1 MSESATVT
9 ALTFRPK
16 SFDELVGQEFVAHT
30 LGEEIKHGKVANAYL
45 LSGPRGVGKTT
56 TARLLAQSLN
66 HGDDTSN
73 PQWLAIRN
81 GTALDVVEIDG
92 ASHTSVQD
100 VRQIKEDVLYP
111 PQGSRY
117 KIYIIDEV
125 HMLSTSA
132 FNALLKTIEEPPPY
146 IVFIFATTEPE
157 RLPLTVRSRCQQF
170 HFRLLPAKLI
180 VQKLQEVV
188 DSKGMSADPAVLG
201 WIAHES
207 DGSMRDA
214 YTLFDQIAVSEE
226 ALHDLDALRRNF
238 GLAETEVLEQLLVA
252 LSREDVA
259 QALTIVD
266 DLFSRGV
273 GIESVVNDLC
283 TTFRSALLYTYEVSI
298 DDDSTHQ
305 GLSEATRQALG
316 SYTREALLGIGDE
329 LLGLHRQMRF
339 SLNQR
344 YEFEL
349 ALARIGYI
357 RQRVTLQGVG
367 GQIAALQEQK
377 GGGGGAVAATAP
389 SANTPPPPTR
399 EPAVP
404 STPSPVRPQPAP
416 DVPAAPS
423 APAAPDAPP
432 TPAPESA
439 VPTAPATPA
448 ASAAPA
454 APSAPAA
461 PDTPPTP
468 APESA
473 VPDAPESA
481 APTAPAAPAA
491 PTAPAVSDAPAPE
504 STAPVAP
511 TAPNAPPISDVP
523 ASESAAP
530 DAPAPAASAAPT
542 APGAPAPD
550 APPAPDAS
558 PAPAAL
564 DNARIAEAI
573 ETLADINP
581 SLYDILKNKSAWELS
596 GGGDKAVITVTVN
609 SGFDYDILM
618 KLKKQM
624 MERIGPRL
632 TTADGARPM
641 IQIIGP
647 HSTANVADGESAA
660 GAQEKLLE
668 MTKSV
673 FGGTRVN

>member
-252 LSREDVA
+252 LSQEDIA

-367 GQIAALQEQK
+367 GQIAALQEQ
-377 GGGGGAVAATAP
+377 GGGAVAAAP
-389 SANTPPPPTR
+389 SANTPPPPQPSR
-399 EPAVP
+399 EPAAP
-404 STPSPVRPQPAP
+404 STPSPVRPQP
-416 DVPAAPS
+416 V
-423 APAAPDAPP
+423 PDAP
-432 TPAPESA
+432 A
-439 VPTAPATPA
+439 
-448 ASAAPA
+448 
-454 APSAPAA
+454 
-461 PDTPPTP
+461 P

-473 VPDAPESA
+473 VPDAPESVAPA
-481 APTAPAAPAA
+481 APAVPAAPASAPAASAAPAPDAPAPDAPAPDAPAPDAPAPESAAPPAPAAPVPAPDAPAPAAPAA
-491 PTAPAVSDAPAPE
+491 PAAPVAPSAPAVSDAPAPE
-504 STAPVAP
+504 SA
-511 TAPNAPPISDVP
+511 
-523 ASESAAP
+523 
-530 DAPAPAASAAPT
+530 APAA
-542 APGAPAPD
+542 
-550 APPAPDAS
+550 PPVPDAS

-564 DNARIAEAI
+564 DDARIAEAV

-581 SLYDILKNKSAWELS
+581 SLYDILKNKSTWELS
-596 GGGDKAVITVTVN
+596 GDGDKAAITVTVN
-609 SGFDYDILM
+609 SGFDYDLLM

-624 MERIGPRL
+624 MERIGPIL

-641 IQIIGP
+641 IQVIGP